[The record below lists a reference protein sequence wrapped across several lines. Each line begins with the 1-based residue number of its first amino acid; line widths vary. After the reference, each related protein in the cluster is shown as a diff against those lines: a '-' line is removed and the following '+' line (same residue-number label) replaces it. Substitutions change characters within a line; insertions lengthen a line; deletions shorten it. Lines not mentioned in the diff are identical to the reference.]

1 MNAMF
6 CIIKLAT
13 FISQPLVI
21 NNQLSTGHTSVALV
35 QWPKGGWGVVVW
47 EQNHPAAPRCYL
59 EWRTDSLPKNEAQ
72 TEFAMMALAILHEEH
87 MQYIRKRAEARK
99 RQELALPRYDSFLE
113 VL

>member
-6 CIIKLAT
+6 CIIKLAA
-13 FISQPLVI
+13 FISEPIEFGQQV
-21 NNQLSTGHTSVALV
+21 SVSRTSVALV
-35 QWPKGGWGVVVW
+35 QWRTGGYGVVVW

-72 TEFAMMALAILHEEH
+72 TEFAMMALAVLHEEH
-87 MQYIRKRAEARK
+87 IQYIRNRALARK
-99 RQELALPRYDSFLE
+99 RSELGLPRYESYLE